1 MNQITEHLGQIE
13 RRSVTDDVY
22 DFLYD
27 QILSVRLIPGTKMSE
42 AEIANQLG
50 VSRQPVRDAFF
61 RLAQFGF
68 LRVQPQR
75 ATEVTCISRSAIER
89 ARFIRTSL
97 ELEVITIA
105 CQDISDAKITRLASQ
120 LDAQREAQEKGDQAL
135 FHKLDDTFHQS
146 ICRMIERPYAWN
158 AIREVKAHMDRARF
172 LSHAF
177 ASQTTFDDHVNIVD
191 ALRLRD
197 ARRARKVVRTHLDRI
212 DGIVIRLRAKNQDW
226 FVEDM
231 Q

>member
-1 MNQITEHLGQIE
+1 MTTESPNLGQIE
-13 RRSVTDDVY
+13 RRSLTDEVY
-22 DFLYD
+22 DLLY
-27 QILSVRLIPGTKMSE
+27 QRILSVDLPPGTKMSE
-42 AEIANQLG
+42 ADIAKQLG
-50 VSRQPVRDAFF
+50 VSRQPVRDAFY

-68 LRVQPQR
+68 LNVQPQR
-75 ATEVTCISRSAIER
+75 ATKVTQISRSAIER

-105 CQDISDAKITRLASQ
+105 CEDLSEANLRRLTSQ
-120 LDAQREAQEKGDQAL
+120 LDAQREAQETGDQTR
-135 FHKLDDTFHQS
+135 FHNLDDIFHQS
-146 ICRMIERPYAWN
+146 ICNMIDRPYAWH

-197 ARRARKVVRTHLDRI
+197 ARRARSIVRTHLDRI
-212 DGIVIRLRAKNQDW
+212 DGIVVRLRAKNQDW

-231 Q
+231 T